1 MSDPQPVSV
10 APARWKRP
18 VYLVVVLAALV
29 MVMLAWFHTPEAR
42 VSSDSAGEGYT
53 TIRCANAGP
62 SRWEPPK
69 VSEGQELDAG
79 ESMQS
84 FNLQVLKNDIESL
97 RASMACDMARDG
109 HTDNLIVTTFA
120 AGTILFFGYN
130 ALWRRR
136 VTVEQSGQAA

>member
-1 MSDPQPVSV
+1 MSDPQSGPL

-29 MVMLAWFHTPEAR
+29 MVVLAWFHTPEAQ
-42 VSSDSAGEGYT
+42 VSSDSTGEEYT

-62 SRWEPPK
+62 SRWDPPT
-69 VSEGQELDAG
+69 VSEGQELDAS

-97 RASMACDMARDG
+97 RASMACDVARDG

-136 VTVEQSGQAA
+136 VSS

>member
-1 MSDPQPVSV
+1 MSDPQPVSP

-42 VSSDSAGEGYT
+42 VSSDSADEGYT

-62 SRWEPPK
+62 SRWEPPT
-69 VSEGQELDAG
+69 VWEGQELSDG
-79 ESMQS
+79 ENMQS
-84 FNLQVLKNDIESL
+84 ANLEILKNDIESL
-97 RASMACDMARDG
+97 QVDMVCDLARDG

-136 VTVEQSGQAA
+136 VSS